1 MSQWLSEI
9 KPTWC
14 PGCGDYVILG
24 ALKTVLEKLKLNQD
38 KTVIVYDIGCIGNM
52 ADFIKA
58 WGFHAL
64 HGRSIPTA
72 VGIKNA
78 NPKLKVIVVG
88 GDGGI
93 YGEGLGHMIA
103 AARLN
108 LDMTV
113 LVANNQLYS
122 LTTGQ
127 SSPTTP
133 KGVKT
138 KSTPKGVESVPVLPM
153 ELIKMVNPEAL
164 AQRVDGSQPQAV
176 MKAIKVAIKHQGF
189 DLLDI
194 NQLCISFG
202 KQLRRQ

>member
-1 MSQWLSEI
+1 MKQWLSGVR
-9 KPTWC
+9 PTWC
-14 PGCGDYVILG
+14 PGCGDYIILG
-24 ALKTVLEKLKLNQD
+24 ALKTVLEKLDIDKD

-52 ADFIKA
+52 ADFVKA
-58 WGFHAL
+58 WGFHTL

-78 NPKLKVIVVG
+78 NPQLNVIVIG

-93 YGEGLGHMIA
+93 YGEGLSHMIA

-108 LDMTV
+108 LDITV
-113 LVANNQLYS
+113 IVANNQLYS

-133 KGVKT
+133 KGAKT
-138 KSTPKGVESVPVLPM
+138 KSTPKGVESVPVLPL
-153 ELIKMVNPEAL
+153 ELVKTVNPEAL
-164 AQRVDGSQPQAV
+164 AQRIEGRKPQV
-176 MKAIKVAIKHQGF
+176 VIDAIEAAIKHSGF

-194 NQLCISFG
+194 NQLCVSFG
-202 KQLRRQ
+202 KQLVQ

>member
-1 MSQWLSEI
+1 MKQWLSGVR
-9 KPTWC
+9 PTWC
-14 PGCGDYVILG
+14 PGCGDYIILG
-24 ALKTVLEKLKLNQD
+24 ALKTVLEKLDIDKD

-52 ADFIKA
+52 ADFVKA
-58 WGFHAL
+58 WGFHTL

-78 NPKLKVIVVG
+78 NPQLNVIVIG

-93 YGEGLGHMIA
+93 YGEGLSHMIA

-108 LDMTV
+108 LDITV
-113 LVANNQLYS
+113 IVANNQLYS

-133 KGVKT
+133 KGAKT
-138 KSTPKGVESVPVLPM
+138 KSTPKGVESVPVLPL
-153 ELIKMVNPEAL
+153 ELVKTVNPEAL
-164 AQRVDGSQPQAV
+164 AQRIEGRKPQVVIA
-176 MKAIKVAIKHQGF
+176 AIEAAIKHSGF

-194 NQLCISFG
+194 NQLCVSFG
-202 KQLRRQ
+202 KQLVQ

>member
-1 MSQWLSEI
+1 MKQWLSGVR
-9 KPTWC
+9 PTWC
-14 PGCGDYVILG
+14 PGCGDYIILG
-24 ALKTVLEKLKLNQD
+24 ALKTVLEKLDIDKD

-52 ADFIKA
+52 ADFVKA
-58 WGFHAL
+58 WGFHTL

-78 NPKLKVIVVG
+78 NPQLNVIVIG

-93 YGEGLGHMIA
+93 YGEGLSHMIA

-108 LDMTV
+108 LDITV
-113 LVANNQLYS
+113 IVANNQLYS

-133 KGVKT
+133 KGART
-138 KSTPKGVESVPVLPM
+138 KSTPKGVESVPVLPL
-153 ELIKMVNPEAL
+153 ELVKTVNPEAL
-164 AQRVDGSQPQAV
+164 AQRIEGRKPQV
-176 MKAIKVAIKHQGF
+176 VIDAIEAAIKHSGF

-194 NQLCISFG
+194 NQLCVSFG
-202 KQLRRQ
+202 KQLVQ